1 MTYLTPYSISFSD
14 LSPLEL
20 LHLLHSGEVVDSG
33 VLDDGQE
40 DKQEA
45 GPQVDVYRFHIRDLG
60 HGG

>member
-1 MTYLTPYSISFSD
+1 MNFDPIDSISVSD

-33 VLDDGQE
+33 VLNDGQE
-40 DKQEA
+40 DKQKA
-45 GPQVDVYRFHIRDLG
+45 GPQVDVHSFYIRHLR